1 MSGERCRGI
10 SSHSAAPSGRSLDR
24 ETIGAEPCSAAGKRA
39 RGSASSVRGL
49 LGVRG
54 LRARMVEAADPMPSD
69 PMPSGRWMAS
79 ENPVPRHKPPTRAS
93 VLRDQSARHAHT
105 YRALGAPGRLLAAG
119 ASAAAAA
126 RSAQPAAAA
135 AALAVTHRR
144 PNSAVTRAEQA
155 RSDKCWLG
163 RRGAAGRGWAGGGGT
178 SPSRRVRR
186 PAEGACIPRLYPPPV
201 RLLGLRV
208 VPLAELLWRC

>member
-1 MSGERCRGI
+1 
-10 SSHSAAPSGRSLDR
+10 
-24 ETIGAEPCSAAGKRA
+24 
-39 RGSASSVRGL
+39 
-49 LGVRG
+49 
-54 LRARMVEAADPMPSD
+54 MVEAVDPMPSD

-186 PAEGACIPRLYPPPV
+186 PAEEEVAPTKKKQRRQNARRCGGCRKEEVAPTKKKQRRQNARRCGDRREEDVAPQLGRGKGSQAGAD
-201 RLLGLRV
+201 LR
-208 VPLAELLWRC
+208 EGS

>member
-1 MSGERCRGI
+1 
-10 SSHSAAPSGRSLDR
+10 
-24 ETIGAEPCSAAGKRA
+24 
-39 RGSASSVRGL
+39 
-49 LGVRG
+49 
-54 LRARMVEAADPMPSD
+54 MVEAAD

-79 ENPVPRHKPPTRAS
+79 ENWVPRRKPPTRAS

-126 RSAQPAAAA
+126 RASAQPAAAA

-163 RRGAAGRGWAGGGGT
+163 RRGAAGRGWAGGAGT

-186 PAEGACIPRLYPPPV
+186 PAEGACIPRIILRPLV
-201 RLLGLRV
+201 LVGLRIM
-208 VPLAELLWRC
+208 PFAELLWRSSHQALSSCPTGRHQCRR